1 MSAVKKSVA
10 IVDDDEVLL
19 EATSGFLEAMGYEPL
34 PFPSGEAFLNFD
46 QKEGLTL
53 LLSDINMPGMSGFE
67 LLDIVRK
74 KHPEMR
80 IVMMTALKDENIIRK
95 ALAGGAQA
103 LLQKPILADDL
114 VKCIEG

>member
-1 MSAVKKSVA
+1 
-10 IVDDDEVLL
+10 
-19 EATSGFLEAMGYEPL
+19 
-34 PFPSGEAFLNFD
+34 
-46 QKEGLTL
+46 
-53 LLSDINMPGMSGFE
+53 MPGMSGFE

-74 KHPEMR
+74 KHPDMR
-80 IVMMTALKDENIIRK
+80 IVMMTALKDESIIRK